1 MAYIFVFISLVFL
14 WIKGYCGKKIGTQM
28 ASKGDSLLFTLIRM
42 LFCILIGFFPIAFGG
57 ELSALAI
64 DAPMF
69 WISLLAGVST
79 AALLVGWIMSVQYNT
94 MVMVDVVNTMATIFP
109 AILCAIFF
117 SEAIL
122 PQKMIGF
129 LVILVAAWILAGG
142 SKADKKKLTLIGC
155 VFLALSSFGEGVY
168 SFTQQLYKHY
178 CTEEG
183 MYFTGNAYSK
193 VIYLF
198 YSYLFAAAFLLL
210 VFIGYVI
217 FRKTTATPD
226 GPTYRPFVAVPK
238 ALPYIA
244 VMAACLFAASY
255 LQTAATG
262 DYGMPSQV
270 MYPLIKGGCLATVN
284 LTGLCFG
291 ERITKRTVAGTIVS
305 VIGIL
310 IMSVSF

>member
-1 MAYIFVFISLVFL
+1 MAYIFVLIALVCL
-14 WIKGYCGKKIGTQM
+14 WIKGFCGKKIGTMMQAM
-28 ASKGDSLLFTLIRM
+28 GDSFLFTLIRM
-42 LFCILIGFFPIAFGG
+42 LFCILIGFFPIAMGG
-57 ELSALAI
+57 DFSVLVL
-64 DAPMF
+64 DGPMF
-69 WISLLAGVST
+69 WISLLAGAST

-109 AILCAIFF
+109 AVLCMIFF
-117 SEAIL
+117 DEMIL
-122 PQKMIGF
+122 PQKMAGF
-129 LVILVAAWILAGG
+129 LLILLAAWVLAGKG
-142 SKADKKKLTLIGC
+142 KTEKKKLSMIGC
-155 VFLALSSFGEGVY
+155 AFLALSAFGEGVY

-193 VIYLF
+193 VVYLF
-198 YSYLFAAAFLLL
+198 YSYVFAAIFLIL
-210 VFIGYVI
+210 VFLGYFI
-217 FRKTTATPD
+217 FRKATATPE

-238 ALPYIA
+238 AVPYIV
-244 VMAACLFAASY
+244 VMAVCLFAASY

-270 MYPLIKGGCLATVN
+270 LYPLIKGGCLATVN

-291 ERITKRTVAGTIVS
+291 ERITKRTIAGTILS

-310 IMSVSF
+310 VMSISF